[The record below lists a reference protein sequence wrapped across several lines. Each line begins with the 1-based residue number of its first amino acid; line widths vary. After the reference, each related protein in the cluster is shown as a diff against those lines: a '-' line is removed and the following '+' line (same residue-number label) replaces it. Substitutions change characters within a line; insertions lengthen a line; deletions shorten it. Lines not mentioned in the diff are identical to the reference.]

1 MRRKV
6 QITAVFWTLFLAVP
20 FTALALSMAAYITEN
35 LGEILTSI
43 DTFSRATSAGGKG
56 LVIEMSERWPEL
68 AGMIIGQ
75 LVIMTILL
83 FTWRSRQAE
92 NQSQA

>member
-1 MRRKV
+1 MRKV

-20 FTALALSMAAYITEN
+20 FTALALSFAAYITEN
-35 LGEILTSI
+35 LGRILASLNE
-43 DTFSRATSAGGKG
+43 FSLATSASGKG
-56 LVIEMSERWPEL
+56 LAIELSARWPEV

-83 FTWRSRQAE
+83 FTWKFRPVE
-92 NQSQA
+92 NHSNT